1 MAKTNKTK
9 NVMQL
14 IIVVVALAVAGFL
27 IYKNFIGSGATPE
40 PMVNVLGGRQSVD
53 NFKKAI
59 EVLDDAKFKN
69 LIKFGNWP
77 VTAGEKGRAN
87 PFVKL

>member
-14 IIVVVALAVAGFL
+14 VIVVVALTVAGFL
-27 IYKNFIGSGATPE
+27 IYKNFIGNNTISE
-40 PMVNVLGGRQSVD
+40 PMINVSEGRQSVD
-53 NFKKAI
+53 SFKKAV

-77 VTAGEKGRAN
+77 VIVGEKGRAN